1 MSEEGQGTPA
11 PEPAAEA
18 APPPPPPTG
27 KVSWKDKLKSAATQA
42 ATQGKQLAEQA
53 KDKVAEQQAKRIE
66 QWQNDPET
74 LWFSASHNP
83 ATKATGVSKAFYRL
97 TKDRIWIET
106 GVLGTR
112 SEYVP
117 LWAVKDIDVR
127 QSLTQRGK
135 DIGDVL
141 LYLDDPSLATDPSGA
156 FSFSGEAG
164 GGHTSGE
171 VLLDNIEGPHALREQ
186 LLPLVSEA
194 RQKKTIER
202 QSQYVHH
209 MTPPAAAAP
218 PPPPAAAAE
227 PVDLA
232 DQLKK
237 LAELRDQGILT
248 DEEFAAQ
255 KAKLLG

>member
-1 MSEEGQGTPA
+1 VTDQPQEPA
-11 PEPAAEA
+11 PEPA
-18 APPPPPPTG
+18 PTG

-53 KDKVAEQQAKRIE
+53 KEKVAEQQAKRIE
-66 QWQNDPET
+66 QWENDPDT
-74 LWFSASHNP
+74 LWFGASQNP
-83 ATKATGVSKAFYRL
+83 ATGATGITKAWYRL

-127 QSLTQRGK
+127 QSVLQRGK
-135 DIGDVL
+135 DVGDVAL
-141 LYLDDPSLATDPSGA
+141 RLDDPALAADQSGA
-156 FSFSGEAG
+156 FSFSGEVGSGA
-164 GGHTSGE
+164 HTSGE
-171 VLLDNIEGPHALREQ
+171 VLLDNIAGPHALRDM
-186 LLPLVSEA
+186 LMPLVSEA
-194 RQKKTIER
+194 RQKKVVER

-218 PPPPAAAAE
+218 AAAPAAPAAE

>member
-1 MSEEGQGTPA
+1 MSDEGQGAT
-11 PEPAAEA
+11 PEPA
-18 APPPPPPTG
+18 PTG
-27 KVSWKDKLKSAATQA
+27 KVSWKDKLKSAASQA
-42 ATQGKQLAEQA
+42 ATQGKAIAEQA
-53 KDKVAEQQAKRIE
+53 KEKVAEQQSKRIE

-74 LWFSASHNP
+74 LWFGASKN
-83 ATKATGVSKAFYRL
+83 AATGATGIAKAYYRL

-127 QSLTQRGK
+127 QNVLQRGK
-135 DIGDVL
+135 DEGDVAL
-141 LYLDDPSLATDPSGA
+141 WLDDPSLGVDQSGA
-156 FSFSGEAG
+156 FGFSGEVASG
-164 GGHTSGE
+164 AHTSGE
-171 VLLDNIEGPHALREQ
+171 VLLDNIEGPHALREK

-194 RQKKTIER
+194 RQKKVMER

-209 MTPPAAAAP
+209 MNPPAAPAADPAAP
-218 PPPPAAAAE
+218 PSAA

-248 DEEFAAQ
+248 EEEFAAQ